1 MNGRVAM
8 EYWIDGY
15 NVILRKRWNDRGTL
29 EQAREKLLSAVIALG
44 VPVRVY
50 FDASKTPG
58 GHGSPHSR
66 SSHVVPVFVRQGTAD
81 DAMADDL
88 RNKPK
93 SQITVVTDD
102 RELRGRARQ
111 LGANTCGVNTFVA
124 KLDKTISPVSKP
136 RRHGRPTATGDK
148 PGRVSKKDVDDWM
161 RYFGFDDEEEPTP

>member
-1 MNGRVAM
+1 M

-15 NVILRKRWNDRGTL
+15 NVILRKRWNDSETL
-29 EQAREKLLSAVIALG
+29 EQAREKLLSAVVALG
-44 VPVRVY
+44 VTVRVY
-50 FDASKTPG
+50 FDAAKAPG
-58 GHGSPHSR
+58 GHGSSHSR
-66 SSHVVPVFVRQGTAD
+66 SSRVVPVFVRQGTAD